1 MLEIRQMLE
10 RDIPEAV
17 CLFLDAFSRAPWEDD
32 WSAKEAE
39 DFLKAFHSMAVFRGF
54 LAFWDGVPAAL
65 CIGMIKPW
73 RKGME
78 YYIDQFCVAPRFQG
92 KGVGSA
98 FLRETERLLAAEGV
112 RGAVLHTERSFP
124 AYHFYRKNGFRK
136 AEGLAVMYRE

>member
-1 MLEIRQMLE
+1 
-10 RDIPEAV
+10 
-17 CLFLDAFSRAPWEDD
+17 
-32 WSAKEAE
+32 
-39 DFLKAFHSMAVFRGF
+39 MAVFRGF

-73 RKGME
+73 RRGME

-124 AYHFYRKNGFRK
+124 VYHFYRKNGFRK

>member
-1 MLEIRQMLE
+1 M
-10 RDIPEAV
+10 DIIKMSNKHIDECV
-17 CLFLDAFSRAPWEDD
+17 DLFIDVFTKAPWHDTY
-32 WSAKEAE
+32 SSRKQVVSFFQNYMTNNYFVGYVLKEE
-39 DFLKAFHSMAVFRGF
+39 SSII
-54 LAFWDGVPAAL
+54 AL
-65 CIGMIKPW
+65 SIGMKKPW
-73 RKGME
+73 INGME
-78 YYIDQFCVAPRFQG
+78 YYIDQFCVSPRFQG